1 MIGDQNILFIT
12 DEEGNEIQMEILLTF
27 VDPDTEKQYVLFKE
41 PESDNENVFAYEY
54 DDEGNLNEIE
64 DQKVFEMCEE
74 VLSAYLDEDALND
87 QKEKEE
93 A

>member
-41 PESDNENVFAYEY
+41 PESDN
-54 DDEGNLNEIE
+54 
-64 DQKVFEMCEE
+64 
-74 VLSAYLDEDALND
+74 
-87 QKEKEE
+87 
-93 A
+93 